1 MKSFKYKKY
10 CCLLVVLSFL
20 ATWIGCNKKS
30 ATKTEDNTTDGT
42 YQSVTAQEADTLIEQ
57 NKDNPDFII
66 LDVRTPGEFNRSH
79 IAGAQNI
86 DFYNSDFESNLEQLD
101 KTKIY
106 FVYCASGNR
115 SGKAMKKM
123 KSLNFR
129 TVYNLL
135 GGISG
140 WTNAGYDVV
149 TP

>member
-1 MKSFKYKKY
+1 M
-10 CCLLVVLSFL
+10 VALSFL
-20 ATWIGCNKKS
+20 ATWIGCNKKNT
-30 ATKTEDNTTDGT
+30 TKTEDSTTDGT
-42 YQSVTAQEADTLIEQ
+42 FQSVTAQEAATLIEQ
-57 NKDNPDFII
+57 NTDNPDFII

-79 IAGAQNI
+79 IAGAQNM

-115 SGKAMKKM
+115 SGQAMNKM
-123 KSLNFR
+123 KSLNFQ

-140 WTNAGYDVV
+140 WTNAGYNVV
-149 TP
+149 AP